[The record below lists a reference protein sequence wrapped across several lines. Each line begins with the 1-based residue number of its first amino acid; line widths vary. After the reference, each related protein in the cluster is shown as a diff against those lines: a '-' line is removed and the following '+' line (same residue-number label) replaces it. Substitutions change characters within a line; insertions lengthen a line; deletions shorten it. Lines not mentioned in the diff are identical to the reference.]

1 MNWSE
6 ELTSWYLRLNGFF
19 PLTNF
24 VVHRQQNVLYR
35 SDIDV
40 LAVRPPHVF
49 EEIGGQEY
57 DWDPFLTS
65 RLPFQRFIAL
75 ICEVKTGTFNQAHIF
90 RVEQIK
96 AAVARL
102 GLWSREGV
110 DEIAEQLLDQA
121 CVISPEGAVGKLLVT
136 EGVSESTR
144 YLNRTLLDLETF
156 IDNRIARYPYEKY
169 GSRMFFSSSLFQ
181 SRIAPA
187 SRAARTE
194 RS

>member
-57 DWDPFLTS
+57 D
-65 RLPFQRFIAL
+65 
-75 ICEVKTGTFNQAHIF
+75 
-90 RVEQIK
+90 
-96 AAVARL
+96 
-102 GLWSREGV
+102 
-110 DEIAEQLLDQA
+110 
-121 CVISPEGAVGKLLVT
+121 
-136 EGVSESTR
+136 
-144 YLNRTLLDLETF
+144 
-156 IDNRIARYPYEKY
+156 
-169 GSRMFFSSSLFQ
+169 
-181 SRIAPA
+181 
-187 SRAARTE
+187 
-194 RS
+194 